1 MKIGAVYPQ
10 IELRGDPE
18 AVRRIGTGVESLGFD
33 YLLTYDHVL
42 GATHEGREPKLT
54 GPYTEKDPFH
64 DPLVM
69 FAHLAALTRRIELV
83 TGILILP
90 QRQTALVARQ
100 VADVDLLSGGRVR
113 SVSASAGTTSSTK
126 RSGRTSTLAA
136 GARRSRCSSCASS
149 GASPW

>member
-18 AVRRIGTGVESLGFD
+18 AVRRVGTGVESLGFD

-113 SVSASAGTTSSTK
+113 LGVGI
-126 RSGRTSTLAA
+126 G
-136 GARRSRCSSCASS
+136 GNQVE
-149 GASPW
+149 